1 MFLNINIKKVFLK
14 VAQNK
19 ALKDNKKYFKKSF
32 KKVLTKTNHRAKIS
46 NVLDQK
52 ENKVHWKLNNE

>member
-52 ENKVHWKLNNE
+52 